1 MKREVFNSYTGS
13 NPVLTTKIKIMI
25 EIKWTS
31 EKKEKAIELL
41 TVYFEK
47 YGNGECIAQGDNA
60 QIEAI
65 ELVCDIADNILIED
79 EGIIYKPEN

>member
-1 MKREVFNSYTGS
+1 MDSR
-13 NPVLTTKIKIMI
+13 
-25 EIKWTS
+25 
-31 EKKEKAIELL
+31 KKEKAIELL
-41 TVYFEK
+41 TLYFEK
-47 YGNGECIAQGDNA
+47 HGNGECIAQGDNA